1 MGSRD
6 QSRQGEVENED
17 ARGHIAYLNVDHREG
32 WSLSSA
38 ELLEGSSD

>member
-17 ARGHIAYLNVDHREG
+17 ARGHIAYLNVDRREG